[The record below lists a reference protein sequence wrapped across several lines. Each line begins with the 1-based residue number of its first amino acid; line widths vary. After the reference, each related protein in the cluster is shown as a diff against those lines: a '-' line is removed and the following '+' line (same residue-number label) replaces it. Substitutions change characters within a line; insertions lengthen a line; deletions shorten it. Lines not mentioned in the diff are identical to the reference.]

1 MLFTAI
7 SKIYYELTVCYALF
21 LIVCQVIFNL
31 PKIYELGLLL
41 HFNVRN
47 TETGKHC
54 VTFFFFWGVTFLRT
68 FDYEVADLG
77 LEYSTPRSQLQ
88 DCGLVIKLHQCQCW
102 GWGAHTQQDISVEI
116 FKCKIWGLL
125 QKALCLA
132 HSVIIHNYVLNIQNY
147 LNELRKFGINN
158 RSVRK

>member
-7 SKIYYELTVCYALF
+7 SKIHYELTVCYALF

-47 TETGKHC
+47 TGTGKHC
-54 VTFFFFWGVTFLRT
+54 VTFLRT

-77 LEYSTPRSQLQ
+77 LEYSTPRSQPQ
-88 DCGLVIKLHQCQCW
+88 DCGLVIKLRQCQCW

-125 QKALCLA
+125 KKVLRLA
-132 HSVIIHNYVLNIQNY
+132 HGVIIRNYVLNTQNY

-158 RSVRK
+158 RSLRK